1 MKELE
6 QIVADA
12 RAAIAATRS
21 IAELEQAKSRFL
33 GKSGAVTELL
43 KGLGK
48 LSAQER
54 PQAGAAINQAKE
66 QVESLVASRRDAI
79 LSGELDAKLAGES
92 IDVTLPGRG
101 QSPGGLHPIS
111 RALEHVEELFR
122 SMGFAVADGPE
133 IENDRYNFT
142 ALRMFPNHPSR
153 SMQDTFYV
161 ADSDNVLRT
170 QTSPVQIRYMESH
183 RPPVRIICPGRVYR
197 HDHDAT
203 HSPMFHQ
210 IEGLWVDE
218 GVSLADLKGT
228 ITQFCRA
235 FFERDDIAVS
245 VRDGVVTLAGY
256 TKSYMDKWQAERV
269 VSRIKGVRAVANDLE
284 VKLAT
289 SSERPDPEIARAAV
303 DALKWNVSVPA
314 DRIKVK
320 VEKGW
325 VTLEGDVD
333 WYFQK
338 EAAERTVRSLTG
350 VRGVTNLITLTAR
363 PAAQDV
369 KQKIKDALKGADM
382 MVRASERRI
391 QTLCSVNYL

>member
-6 QIVADA
+6 QIVAEA

-43 KGLGK
+43 KGLGR
-48 LSAQER
+48 LSAEER
-54 PQAGAAINQAKE
+54 PQAGAAINQAKA
-66 QVESLVASRRDAI
+66 QVESFVTSRRDAI
-79 LSGELDAKLAGES
+79 LAGELDAKLAGES

-101 QSPGGLHPIS
+101 PSPGGLHPIS
-111 RALEHVEELFR
+111 RALRQVEELFR

-153 SMQDTFYV
+153 SMQDTFYI

-218 GVSLADLKGT
+218 GISLADLKGT
-228 ITQFCRA
+228 VTQFCRA
-235 FFERDDIAVS
+235 FFERDDIGIRFRPSYFPFVEPGVEIDMEWSRKGSDVTYLEIAGA
-245 VRDGVVTLAGY
+245 GVVHPEVLRNVGIDPEKYSGFAFGMGLDRLAMLKY
-256 TKSYMDKWQAERV
+256 
-269 VSRIKGVRAVANDLE
+269 GVDDVRLFFENDL
-284 VKLAT
+284 KFLAQF
-289 SSERPDPEIARAAV
+289 R
-303 DALKWNVSVPA
+303 
-314 DRIKVK
+314 
-320 VEKGW
+320 
-325 VTLEGDVD
+325 
-333 WYFQK
+333 
-338 EAAERTVRSLTG
+338 
-350 VRGVTNLITLTAR
+350 
-363 PAAQDV
+363 
-369 KQKIKDALKGADM
+369 
-382 MVRASERRI
+382 
-391 QTLCSVNYL
+391 